1 MQANMLQYYADRARE
16 YERIYER
23 PERQPDLTRILDRL
37 TTLFA
42 GCKVIDVACGTG
54 YFTRHAARHAVSVT
68 GIDANEETLALAR
81 AKGITNATFI
91 AGDAYALPMP
101 EQPFDG
107 ALTSFWWSHIPK
119 ARIDAF
125 LTGLNRVLRPG
136 ARVFIADNRFVE
148 GNSTP
153 ISRTD
158 QSGDTYQVREL
169 ETGARFEVL
178 KNFPSQDELSA
189 YGERYGTD
197 VKIEWLSYFWT
208 LEYLRR

>member
-1 MQANMLQYYADRARE
+1 MQANMLQYYADRVRE

-23 PERQPDLTRILDRL
+23 PERQPDLTRIRDRL
-37 TTLFA
+37 TILFT

-54 YFTRHAARHAVSVT
+54 YFTRHAARRAVSVT

-91 AGDAYALPMP
+91 AGDAYSLPMP

-107 ALTSFWWSHIPK
+107 ALTSFWWSHIPR

-125 LTGLNRVLRPG
+125 LTALNRVLRPG

-158 QSGDTYQVREL
+158 QSGDTYQVRKL

-189 YGERYGTD
+189 YGERYGTE
-197 VKIEWLSYFWT
+197 VKIEWLSYFWV